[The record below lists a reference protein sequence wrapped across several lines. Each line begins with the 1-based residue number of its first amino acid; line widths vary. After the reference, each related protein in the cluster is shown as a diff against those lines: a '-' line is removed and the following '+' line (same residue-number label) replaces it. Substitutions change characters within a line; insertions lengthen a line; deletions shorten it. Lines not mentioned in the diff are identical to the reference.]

1 MLVWNREM
9 KKEREK
15 DVFDWIL
22 LLSASI
28 SIYLILHTVLLIVI
42 INQIIPSM
50 IHVCTMYFVLIE
62 NGSFY

>member
-50 IHVCTMYFVLIE
+50 IHVCTIHFVLIG